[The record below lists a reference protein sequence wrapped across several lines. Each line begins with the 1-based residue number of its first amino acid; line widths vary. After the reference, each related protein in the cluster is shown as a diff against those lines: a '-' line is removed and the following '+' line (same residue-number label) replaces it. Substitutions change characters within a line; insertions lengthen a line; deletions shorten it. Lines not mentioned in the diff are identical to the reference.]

1 LETLSRGGI
10 MTRASRLRSQTFVL
24 FALTLGLPAMAVS
37 QGNSVNR
44 AQLGNRVAQV
54 GGRVIVTLRS
64 QQPGGALRAP
74 GAPAVS
80 PAELRDLDGQ
90 LNARGMIR
98 NTKRLELVGAVAGM
112 VDDAQLD
119 ALLAS
124 PLVELV
130 EPDELIQM
138 QEGGPTVPLSLRAQ
152 TTPWGISRVQAPEAW
167 GIVGNGSGI
176 KVGIIDSGGDID
188 HPDLDWAG
196 GYNAMTGSTSP
207 SAWDD
212 NISACNGHGTHVA
225 GTVAALNNTEGV
237 VGVAPGVQIY
247 ALKVF
252 EVLNGDCLAWTSSQ
266 ISAITWAV
274 SQDIRVLN
282 VSIGGGTML
291 TSYSNAITNA
301 AAQGTFLVGA
311 AGNTGGSML
320 YPGAYT
326 DAIGIAATTSSNVR
340 ASYSSHGSAMDF
352 AAPGSGISS
361 TMPGGGYGSKS
372 GTSMAAP
379 HATGVVA
386 LLLAQNPSLTLEQLK
401 DKLQLGALDIGT
413 AGWDEY
419 TGWGLLQAVASL
431 GGGTPPPPPPP
442 DPLTLAVSPGS
453 RNVSA
458 QIGTAAASTSA
469 TVTLAGDGA
478 SSTAWTASKRK
489 TWTTL
494 TVGSGTGSGNV
505 AWSRNTTGLAVGTYV
520 DTITV
525 TASGAS
531 GSPGRVID
539 TLVITA
545 APAPLTLAVSPGS
558 RNISAQV
565 GTAAA
570 GANATV
576 TLAGDGAA
584 TTAWTASKRK
594 TWTTL
599 TTGNGTGSGTV
610 AWSRNTTGLAVGT
623 YVDTITVTATGAT
636 GSPSRVIDTLV
647 ITAAPVPLT
656 LAVSPGSRS
665 ISAQVGTA
673 VSGSNATV
681 TLAGDGAATTAWTAT
696 KRRAWTTLT
705 SGNGTGSGTVAW
717 SRSTTGL
724 AVGTYVDTITV
735 TASGATGSPARVI
748 DTLVITAAPAPLTL
762 AVSPGSRSV
771 SAQQGTA
778 VAGSNATVSLTGD
791 GAATTAWTA
800 TKRRAWTTLTT
811 GNGTGSGTVA
821 WSRNTTG
828 LAVGTYVDTITVT
841 ATGATG
847 SPSRVIDTLVITAAP
862 VPLTLAVSPGSR
874 SISAQIGTAAAGSNA
889 TITLSGTGAATTA
902 WTATKRR
909 TWTTLTTASGTG
921 SGTVAWSRNTT
932 GLAVGTYVDT
942 ITVTASGATGSPSRV
957 IDTLRITAAP
967 VPLTIAVS
975 PGSRSVTAQQGT
987 VVSGSSATVTLAGDG
1002 AATTAWTATK
1012 RSAWTTLTTSGGTG
1026 SGSVAW
1032 SRSTAGLVPGV
1043 YVDTITVTASGA
1055 SGSPSRVIDTL
1066 RITSTPVPQSLAVSP
1081 GSRRGGTDQGSGTV
1095 LDEQVEVTI
1104 SGDGAAAASWTANS
1118 RRSWNALAVTGGTG
1132 SGTLRWQRN
1141 PTGLSVG
1148 LHVDTISVALT
1159 GSSDA
1164 PAIVVD
1170 TFEIRQVTSTVV
1182 ITMDPGSRRTQKNRG
1197 NYTVQDSVYVDLSG
1211 SGATSTS
1218 WVVSKRA
1225 DYTLIN
1231 TAGGVGPR
1239 WMYWSRRLNGL
1250 TAGTYVDT
1258 LTVTGG
1264 ATSADLIDTLVVVL
1278 PEEVVLGK
1286 GGGKTKVRRMETG
1299 TTTSIELDSV
1309 AVQSVSDGH
1318 QDGVAWVAGSTAGW
1332 LTVSNANG
1340 SGPGQLRFQR
1350 QHGALGNGVHV
1361 DSIVVALA
1369 TEPDVRAFYVDTVE
1383 VVTVPMPDP
1392 AVAANELFRG
1402 SGTLSAD
1409 QRLALDDAGNGNGRY
1424 DLGDFLAWVRRS
1436 NIRLSPSVM
1445 LEVQQAM
1452 ERESVEFGRKR

>member
-1 LETLSRGGI
+1 

-841 ATGATG
+841 A
-847 SPSRVIDTLVITAAP
+847 
-862 VPLTLAVSPGSR
+862 
-874 SISAQIGTAAAGSNA
+874 
-889 TITLSGTGAATTA
+889 
-902 WTATKRR
+902 
-909 TWTTLTTASGTG
+909 
-921 SGTVAWSRNTT
+921 
-932 GLAVGTYVDT
+932 
-942 ITVTASGATGSPSRV
+942 SGATGSPSRV